1 MDFQGTWI
9 LMLLLAF
16 RLAANFIQ
24 VVLDGQQLVHISSVL
39 TPVESASRSIAQ
51 ICLVLAGTGV
61 IGALAGY
68 AVGAIAGT
76 IIGIYFVSIHISKPT
91 KREFHELK
99 SYAQFSWLSRIRGR
113 TFLSMDTLIL
123 AVFVSNSLVAAYEI
137 AWNLASLFS
146 IFSSS
151 IRRTLFPE
159 ISKLSSQ
166 NESDSEVSE
175 LLRVSLLYS
184 GLFIIPGLV
193 GGALVGDI
201 VLRIYGSGFTQA
213 YYILLILTFARLLY
227 GYQGQF
233 LTVLNAIDKP
243 NITFRINIVFVITNL
258 VLNLILTSQYG
269 WYGAAVATTISAT
282 VGLSMSYSYTRNIM
296 TVPVP
301 LAEVGKQCVAA
312 FAMAVVVFP
321 LRIIFGIELP
331 IVIGIIGIGAGIY
344 FATLLSISKEFR
356 TAVLNNIPIE
366 TAIL

>member
-1 MDFQGTWI
+1 
-9 LMLLLAF
+9 
-16 RLAANFIQ
+16 
-24 VVLDGQQLVHISSVL
+24 
-39 TPVESASRSIAQ
+39 
-51 ICLVLAGTGV
+51 
-61 IGALAGY
+61 
-68 AVGAIAGT
+68 
-76 IIGIYFVSIHISKPT
+76 
-91 KREFHELK
+91 
-99 SYAQFSWLSRIRGR
+99 
-113 TFLSMDTLIL
+113 
-123 AVFVSNSLVAAYEI
+123 
-137 AWNLASLFS
+137 
-146 IFSSS
+146 
-151 IRRTLFPE
+151 
-159 ISKLSSQ
+159 
-166 NESDSEVSE
+166 
-175 LLRVSLLYS
+175 VSLLYS